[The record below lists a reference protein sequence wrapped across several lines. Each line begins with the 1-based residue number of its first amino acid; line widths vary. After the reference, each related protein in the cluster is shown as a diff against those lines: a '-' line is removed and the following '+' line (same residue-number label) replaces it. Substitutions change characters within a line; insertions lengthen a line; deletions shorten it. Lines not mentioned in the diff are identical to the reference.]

1 MTTRPRPARALV
13 FVVSAAILVTLG
25 TSTAAYAD
33 PSYPSWE
40 EVQAAQ
46 GDAAAKAEQIASI
59 QGYLDDLE
67 SRAIALS
74 VDSLEKGEN
83 YNQAREALDAAT
95 VRVTAL
101 EAQATAA
108 AESAKQ
114 SASEAGQ
121 VVAQLARAGGGNITM
136 QLLVNSAGA
145 DDLLSQLG
153 TMSKLTERSATIIER
168 AKTDEN
174 AARSLSAQAERAKQR
189 RETLTAD
196 AASVLAEAQA
206 ASAEAE
212 AKIAAQSAATE
223 KLGAQLV
230 LLTGNADAVNQ
241 RYLDGVAKDAAQSAQ
256 PGTAAPASPT
266 NPTPSNPTPANPT
279 PSNPTPSNPTPT
291 TPTTP
296 SAPVVTPPV
305 VTPPVVT
312 PPVVTPPVTTPAAP
326 NTSVVAGAIAYAKAQ
341 LGEAYAF
348 GGAGPNTWDCSGL
361 TLKSYASVGVYIGTH
376 GATSQYNTMAAAGRL
391 VPVAQ
396 RTAGDLLFY
405 STGGRTSGEKYHVA
419 IYLGGGQMIEAP
431 RDTVPVRITGYRTGD
446 LVPYAGRPT
455 G

>member
-1 MTTRPRPARALV
+1 M
-13 FVVSAAILVTLG
+13 VTLG
-25 TSTAAYAD
+25 ASSAAHAD
-33 PSYPSWE
+33 PAYPSWE

-74 VDSLEKGEN
+74 VDSLEKAEN
-83 YNQAREALDAAT
+83 YNQALDALDAAT
-95 VRVTAL
+95 VRVAAL
-101 EAQATAA
+101 EAQADAA
-108 AESAKQ
+108 SESAKQ

-136 QLLVNSAGA
+136 QLLVNSDGA

-174 AARSLSAQAERAKQR
+174 AARALSSQAERAKKS
-189 RETLTAD
+189 RETLTTD
-196 AASVLAEAQA
+196 AAAVLAEAQA

-212 AKIAAQSAATE
+212 AKIAAQAAATE

-241 RYLDGVAKDAAQSAQ
+241 RYLDGVAWDAAQNAQQ
-256 PGTAAPASPT
+256 PGATAPASPAGPRPAS
-266 NPTPSNPTPANPT
+266 PTPASPAPSNPTPV
-279 PSNPTPSNPTPT
+279 TPT
-291 TPTTP
+291 TPA
-296 SAPVVTPPV
+296 APVVTPPV
-305 VTPPVVT
+305 VTPPVVK
-312 PPVVTPPVTTPAAP
+312 PPVVTVPVATPAAP
-326 NTSVVAGAIAYAKAQ
+326 NAGVAAAAIAYAKSQ
-341 LGEAYAF
+341 LGDAYRLN
-348 GGAGPNTWDCSGL
+348 GAGADEWDCSGL
-361 TLKSYASVGVYIGTH
+361 TMKSYASVGVNIGTH
-376 GATSQYNTMAAAGRL
+376 SVTNQYNTMSAAGRL

-405 STGGRTSGEKYHVA
+405 STGGRTVGEKYHVA
-419 IYLGGGQMIEAP
+419 IYIGGGQMIEAP
-431 RDTVPVRITGYRTGD
+431 RAGVPVRITGYRTGD